1 MIKREKNTIG
11 IVKDVICKVAPK
23 KQLQTVLALC
33 MNLKNQS
40 ALRKDWNIKNIIS
53 FGERKRSTYVTIFNQ
68 TKSQHFIHRYGFA
81 MDFYSS
87 ISGILVVHIS
97 DYSGK
102 LCLSARLCFLFMRKQ
117 RWYRTY
123 LSRSLL
129 MADSIVLSGNFLQ
142 WLFDGSGTGLW

>member
-1 MIKREKNTIG
+1 MYE
-11 IVKDVICKVAPK
+11 PK
-23 KQLQTVLALC
+23 KPISLTKG
-33 MNLKNQS
+33 LKY
-40 ALRKDWNIKNIIS
+40 K
-53 FGERKRSTYVTIFNQ
+53 EYHIFRG
-68 TKSQHFIHRYGFA
+68 KE

-87 ISGILVVHIS
+87 VSGILVVHIS

-142 WLFDGSGTGLW
+142 